1 MSFELGTPN
10 TGLALATMSPE
21 SVRII
26 WQRAVDVF
34 EQTEDFWALFE
45 GESPDSPIHVI
56 NDTSVGKGLSFRVTS
71 LAGFYGRGK
80 SGDSLFNDEDDFE
93 KAVINS
99 NEMIADY
106 LRNATSRTQRMD
118 EKMGMVNELSSGLVE
133 QLGKWMGREKSA
145 RAGMTFVLK
154 GGSENLIIAGSG
166 NNEANIVT
174 ADGLTYDE
182 ILAMGQALK
191 PMGGKPCEIGTV
203 RGVPVYKYCVVGTTP
218 GLFSLKQ
225 DPDYKQILREAA
237 PREAFD
243 ENPLFT
249 GGYMNLDGHVIKEFN
264 PIDPDGYA
272 WSGSWFNAKAFL
284 GTAITAGTA
293 AFAIKGGGSAAA
305 AAITNIDYF
314 RFFPNYAFEFTSTD
328 IYVPGSTVQYLL
340 IVNPKNAATDPGAVG
355 MYAYT
360 TGNNG
365 NQITITQRLA
375 PVQNGPVALATV
387 GNVTWNTGVWATAN
401 GGPGHTQTHPIGAT
415 IILCNANGVPIG
427 DTVMLGGM
435 AMLRGYG
442 MFRNS
447 RTQWDV
453 DGGFET
459 RSYIK
464 TVFGQKLRTNVN
476 GKIPGY
482 VRLRHALSYPEL
494 GLPTVT

>member
-10 TGLALATMSPE
+10 TGAALAAMSPD
-21 SVRII
+21 SVRIL
-26 WQRAVDVF
+26 WQKSVDIF
-34 EQTEDFWALFE
+34 EQTEDFWGKFE
-45 GESPDSPIHVI
+45 GESADSPIHVV
-56 NDTSVGKGLSFRVTS
+56 NDTSVGKGLTFRVTA

-80 SGDSLFNDEDDFE
+80 SGDALFNDEDDFE
-93 KAVINS
+93 QAVINS

-154 GGSENLIIAGSG
+154 GGGENLLIAGGETS
-166 NNEANIVT
+166 EAT
-174 ADGLTYDE
+174 LTSADGLSYDE
-182 ILAMGQALK
+182 VLFMGQALK
-191 PMGGKPCEIGTV
+191 PMGGKPCEVGTV
-203 RGVPVYKYCVVGTTP
+203 RGNPIYKYCVVGTTP

-225 DPDYKQILREAA
+225 DPDYKQILRETITGVKY
-237 PREAFD
+237 D
-243 ENPLFT
+243 ENPLFE
-249 GGYMNLDGHVIKEFN
+249 GGYVDLDGHVIKEFN

-284 GTAITAGTA
+284 GTAIAAGTA
-293 AFAIKGGGSAAA
+293 AFAITGGGSAAA
-305 AAITNIDYF
+305 AAKTNIDYF
-314 RFFPNYAFEFTSTD
+314 RFFPNFAFPFTSTD
-328 IYVPGSTVQYLL
+328 VYVPGSTEQYLL
-340 IVNPKNAATDPGAVG
+340 IVNPRNAAVDPGKVG

-365 NQITITQRLA
+365 NQITITKRLA
-375 PVQNGPVALATV
+375 SVQNGPVALQQV
-387 GNVTWNTGVWATAN
+387 GSVVWNTGVWL
-401 GGPGHTQTHPIGAT
+401 GHHTMVHPIGST
-415 IILCNANGVPIG
+415 IVLCNALGVPIG

-442 MFRNS
+442 QFRNN

-464 TVFGQKLRTNVN
+464 TVFGQQLRKNVN
-476 GKIPGY
+476 GKYPGY
-482 VRLRHALSYPEL
+482 VRLRHAISYPEL
-494 GLPTVT
+494 GLPTVS

>member
-10 TGLALATMSPE
+10 TGAALAAMSPD

-26 WQRAVDVF
+26 WQRAIDTF
-34 EQTEDFWALFE
+34 EQTNDWFAQFE
-45 GESPDSPIHVI
+45 GESPQSPIHVV
-56 NDTSVGKGLSFRVTS
+56 NDTSVGKGLTFRVTS
-71 LAGFYGRGK
+71 LAGFYGKGK
-80 SGDSLFNDEDDFE
+80 SGDALFNDEDDFE
-93 KAVINS
+93 QAVINS

-133 QLGKWMGREKSA
+133 QLGAWMGREKSA

-154 GGSENLIIAGSG
+154 GGAENLLIAGGETS
-166 NNEANIVT
+166 EAT
-174 ADGLTYDE
+174 LTSADGLSYDE
-182 ILAMGQALK
+182 VLYMGQALK
-191 PMGGKPCEIGTV
+191 PMGGKPAEVGTV
-203 RGVPVYKYCVVGTTP
+203 RGNPVFKYILAGTTP

-225 DPDYKQILREAA
+225 DPDYKQILRETITGVKY
-237 PREAFD
+237 D
-243 ENPLFT
+243 ENPLFE
-249 GGYMNLDGHVIKEFN
+249 GGYVDLDGNIIKEFN

-284 GTAITAGTA
+284 GEAIAAGTA

-305 AAITNIDYF
+305 AAKTNIEYF
-314 RFFPNYAFEFTSTD
+314 RFFPNFAFPFTSTD
-328 IYVPGSTVQYLL
+328 VYVPGSTEQYLL
-340 IVNPKNAATDPGAVG
+340 IVNPRNAAVDPGKVG

-365 NQITITQRLA
+365 NQITITKRLA
-375 PVQNGPVALATV
+375 SVQNGPVALEQV
-387 GNVTWNTGVWATAN
+387 GSVVWNTGVWE
-401 GGPGHTQTHPIGAT
+401 GHHTMVHPIGST
-415 IILCNANGVPIG
+415 IVLCNALGVPIG
-427 DTVMLGGM
+427 DTVMMGGM

-442 MFRNS
+442 QFRNS

-464 TVFGQKLRTNVN
+464 TVFGQQLRKNVN
-476 GKIPGY
+476 GKYPGY
-482 VRLRHALSYPEL
+482 VRLRHAISYPEL
-494 GLPTVT
+494 GLPTVS